1 VEGGS
6 GDEVPRLK
14 MDRRTFVY
22 NAALGTLHL
31 GWGPREFGGAGLAPA
46 QEPSALASLKIGV
59 HAPAFVPSKLAMP
72 GLFPG
77 RVVEVFHPEAIR
89 DRRISEPAVRTMLT
103 EGMAALISDRTGD
116 RTPADAWARFVAPTD
131 VVAVKVNPSSAPAT
145 VTSIALL
152 REVIRSL
159 TAVGVPARNIIVYDR
174 NSNQLEVN
182 GYHTAVP
189 AGVRV
194 VGLDQRWSV
203 KGATAVTQAGY
214 DPEVYCEM
222 DCFGE
227 RETRSYLASIVTRE
241 ADKIINLPCLKEHN
255 ASGVTGCLKNLAY
268 GSFNNVARTHVD
280 PKTYTDPVIPVMCS
294 VGPLRAKSVLHI
306 MDGIR
311 AVYHGGPFGW
321 NPEFVWE
328 ARTLLIGTDPV
339 AMDRIELEIVE
350 QKRREVGAPS
360 LFDRNP
366 ANLGRSSDIE
376 RTAQK
381 NPFYR
386 EPNHIKT
393 AAQLGL
399 GTWELDKIDRRR
411 IDLGPAR
418 A

>member
-1 VEGGS
+1 
-6 GDEVPRLK
+6 

-31 GWGPREFGGAGLAPA
+31 GWTGSLARA
-46 QEPSALASLKIGV
+46 QEPSALGSLKIAV
-59 HAPAFVPSKLAMP
+59 HAPDAAPSPLAMP

-77 RVVEVFHPEAIR
+77 RVVEVFHPQAIV
-89 DRRISEPAVRTMLT
+89 DKRIAQPAVRTMLT
-103 EGMAALISDRTGD
+103 AGMASLTGD
-116 RTPADAWARFVAPTD
+116 RSPADAWARFVSPAD
-131 VVAVKVNPSSAPAT
+131 LVAIKVNPSSAPPT
-145 VTSIALL
+145 ITSIALL
-152 REVIRSL
+152 REVISAL
-159 TAVGVPARNIIVYDR
+159 NGAGVPNRSIIVYDR

-182 GYHTAVP
+182 GYHTQVP

-203 KGATAVTQAGY
+203 KGSDEAGRSGY
-214 DPEVYCEM
+214 DPDVYCEM

-241 ADKIINLPCLKEHN
+241 ATKIINLPCLKEHN

-294 VGPLRAKSVLHI
+294 VGPLRSKSVLHI
-306 MDGIR
+306 MDGLR

-321 NPEFVWE
+321 NPEFTWE

-339 AMDRIELEIVE
+339 AVDRIELEIVE

-376 RTAQK
+376 RTAHK

-386 EPNHIKT
+386 EPNHIRT
-393 AAQLGL
+393 AAELGL
-399 GTWELDKIDRRR
+399 GTWELAKIDRRR
-411 IDLGPAR
+411 IEVGGQTGV
-418 A
+418 

>member
-1 VEGGS
+1 
-6 GDEVPRLK
+6 
-14 MDRRTFVY
+14 MDRRSFVY
-22 NAALGTLHL
+22 NVALGTLQL
-31 GWGPREFGGAGLAPA
+31 GWGG
-46 QEPSALASLKIGV
+46 ALAAAQQASPLDSLKIDV
-59 HAPAFVPSKLAMP
+59 HAPEFVPSKLAMP

-77 RVVEVFHPEAIR
+77 RVVEVFHPAAIV
-89 DRRISEPAVRTMLT
+89 DGRIAEPAVRTMLGR
-103 EGMAALISDRTGD
+103 GMTSLTGD
-116 RTPADAWARFVAPTD
+116 REPDGAWRRFVSPGD
-131 VVAVKVNPSSAPAT
+131 LVAIKVNPSSAPAT

-159 TAVGVPARNIIVYDR
+159 NAAGVPNTRIVVYDR

-189 AGVRV
+189 PGVRV

-203 KGATAVTQAGY
+203 KGSTEVNRAGY

-227 RETRSYLASIVTRE
+227 RETRSYLAGIVSRE
-241 ADKIINLPCLKEHN
+241 VDKIINLPCLKEHN

-294 VGPLRAKSVLHI
+294 VGPLRSKSVLHI

-339 AMDRIELEIVE
+339 AVDRIELEIVE

-360 LFDRNP
+360 LWDRNP
-366 ANLGRSSDIE
+366 AYLGRGSDIE

-386 EPNHIKT
+386 EPNHIRT
-393 AAQLGL
+393 ASELGL
-399 GTWELDKIDRRR
+399 GTWDLEKIDRRR
-411 IDLGPAR
+411 IAIKDA
-418 A
+418 

>member
-1 VEGGS
+1 
-6 GDEVPRLK
+6 

-22 NAALGTLHL
+22 NVALGTLHL
-31 GWGPREFGGAGLAPA
+31 AWADLAGA
-46 QEPSALASLKIGV
+46 QEPSALGALKIDV
-59 HAPAFVPSKLAMP
+59 HAPAFTPSPLAMP
-72 GLFPG
+72 GLYPG
-77 RVVEVFHPEAIR
+77 RVVEVVHPDVIR
-89 DRRISEPAVRTMLT
+89 ERRISEPAVRAMLT
-103 EGMAALISDRTGD
+103 SGMASLTGD
-116 RTPADAWARFVAPTD
+116 RSPSDAWARFVAPSD
-131 VVAVKVNPSSAPAT
+131 VVAIKVNPSSAPAT

-152 REVIRSL
+152 REVIRAL
-159 TAVGVPARNIIVYDR
+159 NGAGVANKNIIVYDR

-194 VGLDQRWSV
+194 IGLDQRWSL
-203 KGATAVTQAGY
+203 KGAEPARAGY

-227 RETRSYLASIVTRE
+227 RETRSYLASIVSRDV
-241 ADKIINLPCLKEHN
+241 DKIVDLPCLKEHN

-294 VGPLRAKSVLHI
+294 VGPLRSKSVLHI

-339 AMDRIELEIVE
+339 AIDRIELEIVE

-360 LFDRNP
+360 LWDRNP
-366 ANLGRSSDIE
+366 TYLGRSSDIE

-386 EPNHIKT
+386 EPNHIRT
-393 AAQLGL
+393 ASQLGL
-399 GTWELDKIDRRR
+399 GTWELEKIDRRR
-411 IDLGPAR
+411 VEVKG
-418 A
+418 

>member
-1 VEGGS
+1 
-6 GDEVPRLK
+6 

-31 GWGPREFGGAGLAPA
+31 AAAGPAALAHA
-46 QEPSALASLKIGV
+46 QERSALNSLKIAV
-59 HAPAFVPSKLAMP
+59 HAPEVPASRLGMP

-77 RVVEVFHPEAIR
+77 RVIEAVHPRAIQ
-89 DRRISEPAVRTMLT
+89 DKRISQPAVKTMLT
-103 EGMAALISDRTGD
+103 QGMTALTGS
-116 RTPADAWARFVAPTD
+116 ASVAEAWSRFVSPGE
-131 VVAVKVNPSSAPAT
+131 VVAIKVNPSSAPAT

-152 REVIRSL
+152 REVIDAL
-159 TAVGVPARNIIVYDR
+159 NAAGVPNRNIIVYDR

-182 GYHTAVP
+182 GYHTQVP

-194 VGLDQRWSV
+194 VGLDQRWAV
-203 KGATAVTQAGY
+203 KGAADVNRSGY
-214 DPEVYCEM
+214 DPDVYCEM

-280 PKTYTDPVIPVMCS
+280 PKTFTDPVIPVMCS

-311 AVYHGGPFGW
+311 ALYHGGPFGW

-328 ARTLLIGTDPV
+328 ANTLLIGTDPV
-339 AMDRIELEIVE
+339 AIDRIELEIVE

-376 RTAQK
+376 KTAQK

-386 EPNHIKT
+386 EPNHIRT
-393 AAQLGL
+393 ASELGL
-399 GTWELDKIDRRR
+399 GTWELAKIDRRR
-411 IDLGPAR
+411 VEVEGGQSRL
-418 A
+418 

>member
-1 VEGGS
+1 
-6 GDEVPRLK
+6 

-31 GWGPREFGGAGLAPA
+31 GFGGSLARA
-46 QEPSALASLKIGV
+46 QEPSPSALGSLKIGV
-59 HAPAFVPSKLAMP
+59 HAPEFTPSPLAMP

-77 RVVEVFHPEAIR
+77 RVIDVSHPQPIR
-89 DRRISEPAVRTMLT
+89 DRRIDQTAVRAMLI
-103 EGMAALISDRTGD
+103 EGMAALTGD
-116 RTPADAWARFVAPTD
+116 KKPADAWARFVSAAD
-131 VVAVKVNPSSAPAT
+131 IVAIKVNPSSAPAT

-152 REVIRSL
+152 REVIAAL
-159 TAVGVPARNIIVYDR
+159 NGAGVPNRNMIVYDR

-182 GYHTAVP
+182 GYHTQVP

-203 KGATAVTQAGY
+203 KGSSDVNRSGY

-241 ADKIINLPCLKEHN
+241 ATKIINLPCLKEHN

-294 VGPLRAKSVLHI
+294 VGPLRSKSVLHI

-328 ARTLLIGTDPV
+328 AKTLLIGTDPV
-339 AMDRIELEIVE
+339 AIDRVELEIVE

-386 EPNHIKT
+386 EPNHIRT
-393 AAQLGL
+393 ASELGL
-399 GTWELDKIDRRR
+399 GTWDLAKIDRRR
-411 IDLGPAR
+411 IEIKGDSHVSKADGQDWSEPTT
-418 A
+418 

>member
-1 VEGGS
+1 
-6 GDEVPRLK
+6 

-22 NAALGTLHL
+22 NAALGTLHVGL
-31 GWGPREFGGAGLAPA
+31 GGLGAGVLRA
-46 QEPSALASLKIGV
+46 QSPSALDSLKIAL
-59 HAPAFVPSKLAMP
+59 HAPDFTPSKLAMP

-77 RVVEVFHPEAIR
+77 RVVEVFHPGAIV
-89 DRRISEPAVRTMLT
+89 DRKISEPAVRTMLT
-103 EGMAALISDRTGD
+103 DGMASLTGD
-116 RTPADAWARFVAPTD
+116 RAANDAWARFVSPGDT
-131 VVAVKVNPSSAPAT
+131 VAIKVNPSSAPAT

-152 REVIRSL
+152 REVIRAL
-159 TAVGVPARNIIVYDR
+159 NAVGVPNTRIVVYDR

-194 VGLDQRWSV
+194 VGLDQRWSIRGSSDV
-203 KGATAVTQAGY
+203 NRAGY
-214 DPEVYCEM
+214 DPAVYCEM

-227 RETRSYLASIVTRE
+227 RETRSYLATIVSRE

-268 GSFNNVARTHVD
+268 GSFNNVARTHEGS
-280 PKTYTDPVIPVMCS
+280 KTYTDPVIPVMCS
-294 VGPLRAKSVLHI
+294 VGPLRSKSVLHI

-339 AMDRIELEIVE
+339 AVDRIELEIVE

-386 EPNHIKT
+386 EPNHIRT
-393 AAQLGL
+393 ASQLGL
-399 GTWELDKIDRRR
+399 GTWDLDKIDRRR
-411 IDLGPAR
+411 IAIKR